1 MYMMMTNINMK
12 ILGKY
17 LAIVVLLGIGI
28 TVILQN
34 KQYIL
39 SNMNI
44 LQIAEPLSE
53 YYEKPHQS
61 SLFGSFFNLEEG
73 LTVSTP
79 GSQKSGLYTM
89 TNTTYDTNGNIIVKT
104 IDTSG
109 NFNVNTFGSS
119 ILNTKNNQQ
128 AKYQQAT
135 VNANTPNY
143 QTKFYPPV
151 SNTSTGSGSGSGS
164 GSTTTS
170 NDINDMV
177 TMAVKKVI
185 SDSIQSA

>member
-151 SNTSTGSGSGSGS
+151 SNTSTGSGSGS
-164 GSTTTS
+164 TTTS